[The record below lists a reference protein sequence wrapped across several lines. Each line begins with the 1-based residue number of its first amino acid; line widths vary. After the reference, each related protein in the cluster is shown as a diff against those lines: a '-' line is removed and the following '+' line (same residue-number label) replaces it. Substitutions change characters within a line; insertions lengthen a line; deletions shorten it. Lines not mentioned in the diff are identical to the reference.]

1 MWNLCFS
8 FCLQIT
14 LSKFTENL
22 FIIARR
28 KKLPQRLFTLPGS
41 WKFLMCTA
49 NDQQNFLRQM
59 EIYIHILRHMYRRRQ
74 TWETFAQISSEWVP
88 KICFRFYGLQLSKF
102 YAVRGEL
109 MPSYI
114 CVAFSKRNPFVN
126 FLWLIHS
133 HSFCIKNRFQNYTTS
148 LPRKN
153 QQKKF
158 SLYLNPQTS
167 APSRKKEQEKQFS
180 FVSCFILVL
189 SPFERLL
196 INGIIYKKF
205 IA

>member
-1 MWNLCFS
+1 MFFFLLANYIIKIYRKPFHYCEEEKTSPEIVYSARELKVSDVHSKWPTEFSSANGNL
-8 FCLQIT
+8 
-14 LSKFTENL
+14 
-22 FIIARR
+22 
-28 KKLPQRLFTLPGS
+28 
-41 WKFLMCTA
+41 
-49 NDQQNFLRQM
+49 
-59 EIYIHILRHMYRRRQ
+59 HILRHMYRRRQ
-74 TWETFAQISSEWVP
+74 TWGTFAQISSEWVP

-180 FVSCFILVL
+180 FVSCFILVM